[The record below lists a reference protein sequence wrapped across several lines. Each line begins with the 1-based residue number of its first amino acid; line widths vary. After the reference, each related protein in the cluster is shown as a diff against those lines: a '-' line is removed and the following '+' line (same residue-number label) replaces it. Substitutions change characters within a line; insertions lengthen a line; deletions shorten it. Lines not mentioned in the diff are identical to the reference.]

1 MLNSEQSGVT
11 LALNSGGLAIGSTTS
26 QFSVATAVNYIYRGV
41 FGQRATDASEAL
53 TIVNGT
59 GIVPTAPNTLQNLA
73 VGEACSFLVV
83 VRVSDSALLV
93 VQSPIVPADQ
103 GSVPIAAVPSGHVA
117 IGAIKVVANTA
128 AFTVGTTALNA
139 AGVTTTYFNFG
150 SHPGRSL

>member
-11 LALNSGGLAIGSTTS
+11 LALNSGALAIGSTPS
-26 QFSVATAVNYIYRGV
+26 QFAVATAVNYLYRGV

-53 TIVNGT
+53 TAVAGT

-83 VRVSDSALLV
+83 VRASDNTLLV

-103 GSVPIAAVPSGHVA
+103 GVVPIAAVPFGHVA

-128 AFTVGTTALNA
+128 AFTTGTTALNA
-139 AGVTTTYFNFG
+139 AGITTTYFNFG